1 MISEYV
7 EAASSPAVQ
16 SKEQSGNEDPT
27 VAAVAPVSS
36 EERIS
41 SVDALRGVAVLGI
54 LLMNIQNFGLPF
66 AAYMN
71 PTAHGGDSGLN
82 LAYWFANQIFFEG
95 KMRTI
100 FSMLFGAGVVLMT
113 VRAEERGGRISVAD
127 IYYRRTLWLIL
138 FGALHAYFIW
148 FGDILYGYGLIG
160 LALFPLR
167 KARPKFLLIAG
178 VLLLLV
184 TPVKAFFEMRPDIK
198 LRDRGVAAARA
209 EAAGQQLT
217 DEQKADKKNW
227 EEKEKQLKP
236 DPARIKEDIDRQRG
250 GYWSVFVWRAGL
262 VAEIE
267 SSITYRYLLY
277 DIGGMMMIGM
287 ALMMMGVFSAKRSN
301 RFYLG
306 LVLLGYVLGASINAL
321 AAWYLRKGQYVS
333 LEAILAMRTVYDIG
347 RLTVALGHVGLLML
361 IIKGGWLR
369 WLTSRLAAA
378 GQMALTNYLITSV
391 ICTLFF
397 NGYGLGMFGR
407 LQRYQ
412 LLYVVFGVWLAILI
426 WSPIWLR
433 HFRFGP
439 MEWVWR
445 SLTRWEKQPM
455 KLKKI
460 IEAPQPQTAV
470 AG

>member
-1 MISEYV
+1 MTPEYA
-7 EAASSPAVQ
+7 EATTLAV
-16 SKEQSGNEDPT
+16 EQSNNEDSKR
-27 VAAVAPVSS
+27 AAVAPVASG
-36 EERIS
+36 ERIP

-54 LLMNIQNFGLPF
+54 LLMNIQNFGLPM

-71 PTAHGGDSGLN
+71 PTAHGGDGGLN
-82 LAYWFANQIFFEG
+82 LAYWFANVIFFEG

-100 FSMLFGAGVVLMT
+100 FSMLFGASVVLMT
-113 VRAEERGGRISVAD
+113 VRAEERGGGIKVAD

-138 FGALHAYFIW
+138 FGVLHAYFIW

-167 KARPKFLLIAG
+167 KARPKLLIIAG

-184 TPVKAFFEMRPDIK
+184 SPVKAFFEMRPDIK
-198 LRDRGVAAARA
+198 LRDRAVAAARA

-217 DEQKADKKNW
+217 DAQKEDKKKW
-227 EEKEKQLKP
+227 EEKEKQMKP

-250 GYWSVFVWRAGL
+250 GYWTVFVWRAGL

-267 SSITYRYLLY
+267 STMTYRYLLY
-277 DIGGMMMIGM
+277 DVGGMMLIGM
-287 ALMMMGVFSAKRSN
+287 ALMSLGVFSAKRSDG
-301 RFYLG
+301 FYLK
-306 LVLLGYVLGASINAL
+306 LVLLGYVLGASVNAVV
-321 AAWYLRKGQYVS
+321 AWYLRKGQYVA
-333 LEAILAMRTVYDIG
+333 LEAILAMRTAYDFG

-378 GQMALTNYLITSV
+378 GQMALTNYLVTSV

-407 LQRYQ
+407 MQRYQ

-445 SLTRWEKQPM
+445 SLTRWERQPM
-455 KLKKI
+455 KLKKL
-460 IEAPQPQTAV
+460 IEEAQPQTV
-470 AG
+470 VMG

>member
-1 MISEYV
+1 MISEYAEATSLPV
-7 EAASSPAVQ
+7 EQTGSED
-16 SKEQSGNEDPT
+16 SKR
-27 VAAVAPVSS
+27 AAVAPVTS

-71 PTAHGGDSGLN
+71 PTAHGGDGGLN
-82 LAYWFANQIFFEG
+82 LAYWFANLIFFEG

-113 VRAEERGGRISVAD
+113 VRAEERGGGISVAD

-138 FGALHAYFIW
+138 FGVLHAYFIW

-167 KARPKFLLIAG
+167 KVKPKFLIIAG
-178 VLLLLV
+178 LLLLLV
-184 TPVKAFFEMRPDIK
+184 IPVKAFFEMRSDIK
-198 LRDRGVAAARA
+198 LRDRAVVAARA

-217 DEQKADKKNW
+217 EAQKADKKSW
-227 EEKEKQLKP
+227 EEKEKQMKP
-236 DPARIKEDIDRQRG
+236 DPAKIKEDIDRQRG
-250 GYWSVFVWRAGL
+250 GYWSLFVWRAGL
-262 VAEIE
+262 VSDIQ

-277 DIGGMMMIGM
+277 DVGGMMLIGM
-287 ALMMMGVFSAKRSN
+287 ALMALGVFSAKRSN

-306 LVLLGYVLGASINAL
+306 LVMLGYVLGASVNAL
-321 AAWYLRKGQYVS
+321 VAWYLRKGQYVA
-333 LEAILAMRTVYDIG
+333 LEAILAMRTAYDFG

-378 GQMALTNYLITSV
+378 GQMALTNYLMTSV

-397 NGYGLGMFGR
+397 NGYGLGMFGK

-433 HFRFGP
+433 NFRYGP

-445 SLTRWEKQPM
+445 SLTRWERQPM
-455 KLKKI
+455 KLKESV
-460 IEAPQPQTAV
+460 EAAEAQAAAV
-470 AG
+470 